1 VQAIY
6 ITETRAIVPV
16 TRKLSQLRFSIEDL
30 TGYDA
35 AGDEDEDSK
44 TGTRGRISARRIGQL
59 LPNAILECQKA
70 SSKFIELNLT
80 FDRIIKIPELT
91 RLEKRYRMIPYAVT
105 SQILWRP
112 ETGFC
117 FIMDMPRRA
126 INAAAWM
133 LSSAVL
139 GYPGRLSPLD
149 IDRSKMRKIISYIT
163 SSAGGGPGELVR
175 AVFRDIQLD
184 GNELDEINIR
194 ARDLDKLDLY
204 KDAQKS
210 ANSIA
215 AISFV
220 TPILD
225 EIGRPLACRMDESG
239 GVLVYSQRFS
249 TEGLQAFLLWLEGM
263 LAK

>member
-1 VQAIY
+1 VQVIH

-16 TRKLSQLRFSIEDL
+16 TRKLSQLRFTIEDL
-30 TGYDA
+30 AGYVTS
-35 AGDEDEDSK
+35 GDEETSAT
-44 TGTRGRISARRIGQL
+44 TGARGRISTRRIGQL
-59 LPNAILECQKA
+59 LPNAVLQCQKA

-80 FDRIIKIPELT
+80 FDRFIKIPEFSRRE
-91 RLEKRYRMIPYAVT
+91 RLYRRVPYTVT
-105 SQILWRP
+105 SPILWRP

-117 FIMDMPRRA
+117 FLMDIPRRA
-126 INAAAWM
+126 INATTWM

-149 IDRSKMRKIISYIT
+149 IDRSTMRTLISYIT
-163 SSAGGGPGELVR
+163 SPKGGGPGELVR
-175 AVFRDIQLD
+175 AVFRDIELN

-220 TPILD
+220 TPVLD
-225 EIGRPLACRMDESG
+225 EIGRPLACRLDDSG
-239 GVLVYSQRFS
+239 GILIYSQRLS
-249 TEGLQAFLLWLEGM
+249 NEGLQAFLLWLEGM